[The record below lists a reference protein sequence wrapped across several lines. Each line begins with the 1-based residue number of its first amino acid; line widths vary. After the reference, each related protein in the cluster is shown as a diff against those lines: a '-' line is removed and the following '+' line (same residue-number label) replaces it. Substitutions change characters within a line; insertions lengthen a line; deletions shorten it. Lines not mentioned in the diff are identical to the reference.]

1 MQYTH
6 PDCYQH
12 EMKHDSQ
19 IYPINEILPDVA
31 ATFISPQL
39 VSSHCQSSVRP
50 PHSFPAHQS
59 WGSAARWRQLLG
71 KVERVQW
78 GDMPPP
84 LLFPTQF
91 ARVGQYLQLFLSIQ
105 CWLCFYC
112 RSVSACV
119 STLLLRA
126 FSATPAIAMKRMAWG
141 TLLRKKKWT
150 RVASRSHDNT
160 NTAAVLQKNKSNGGK
175 CRDVF
180 TNFCI
185 ELMM

>member
-78 GDMPPP
+78 E
-84 LLFPTQF
+84 
-91 ARVGQYLQLFLSIQ
+91 RRN
-105 CWLCFYC
+105 
-112 RSVSACV
+112 RSVSSCV

-126 FSATPAIAMKRMAWG
+126 FSATPAIAMKIMAWG

-160 NTAAVLQKNKSNGGK
+160 NTAAVLQKNKSNGGN

-180 TNFCI
+180 TNFFI

>member
-84 LLFPTQF
+84 LSIPNTICSGRPVFTVVSFHTML
-91 ARVGQYLQLFLSIQ
+91 ALFLLQKCFS
-105 CWLCFYC
+105 LCFN
-112 RSVSACV
+112 
-119 STLLLRA
+119 
-126 FSATPAIAMKRMAWG
+126 TPATSIFSHTSHSYEKNG
-141 TLLRKKKWT
+141 LRNIITKEKM
-150 RVASRSHDNT
+150 D
-160 NTAAVLQKNKSNGGK
+160 KS
-175 CRDVF
+175 
-180 TNFCI
+180 CI
-185 ELMM
+185 

>member
-1 MQYTH
+1 
-6 PDCYQH
+6 
-12 EMKHDSQ
+12 MKHDSQ

-31 ATFISPQL
+31 ATFISAQL

-59 WGSAARWRQLLG
+59 WGSAAQVASVTWKGRESAVGRHA
-71 KVERVQW
+71 
-78 GDMPPP
+78 PPP
-84 LLFPTQF
+84 L
-91 ARVGQYLQLFLSIQ
+91 SIPNTIWSGRPVFTVVSFHT

-119 STLLLRA
+119 STLLLWA

-180 TNFCI
+180 TFALN
-185 ELMM
+185 

>member
-78 GDMPPP
+78 GR
-84 LLFPTQF
+84 QN
-91 ARVGQYLQLFLSIQ
+91 
-105 CWLCFYC
+105 
-112 RSVSACV
+112 RSVSSCV